1 MPRCLALT
9 CSSSRKRWK
18 AGTESSCCSNP
29 CPLSTSCLGGSRTW
43 QRVWGLV
50 SMSPLLGCIGGS
62 LHTLLPSH
70 TWLRTCRTPLVARRS
85 ATSTLAFC
93 TQTLWKT
100 TGRAQLQVGTGRH
113 LRVGATA
120 TERLLGT
127 QDPQVT
133 PSLAQTSSDSG
144 PISGYVYPQQ
154 GPCMRGT
161 VYTCRWRWA
170 GNPWWDSHC

>member
-1 MPRCLALT
+1 
-9 CSSSRKRWK
+9 
-18 AGTESSCCSNP
+18 
-29 CPLSTSCLGGSRTW
+29 
-43 QRVWGLV
+43 
-50 SMSPLLGCIGGS
+50 MSPLLGCIGGS

-144 PISGYVYPQQ
+144 PIRWVCIPPA
-154 GPCMRGT
+154 GPMHERDSIHMQMEMGRQPLVGQSLLAQRHSTAAKVSLAHPLSRERGSQSQSL
-161 VYTCRWRWA
+161 
-170 GNPWWDSHC
+170 GGLSPGSL